1 MKSTRSSTPR
11 EHPTLTGSGTDG
23 LSHVRAGVHHMRGVA
38 STSGN
43 ERINAFCDGVF
54 AIVITLLV
62 LEIKIPEVDP
72 VLAAVLLPR
81 ALGNMAPKFVAHGFS
96 FAVLG
101 IYWVGHHNLM
111 QHIRRHN
118 RAFLWLT
125 IMFLLCVASMPFP
138 TGMLIRYLN
147 SQLAVIVYGGTLI
160 VTGLALDAIWAYAN
174 RHHLA
179 SKGLSTEFVA
189 SVHRRILTAP
199 MFYLVAIGVSFFSVN
214 ASLLIFALTAVY
226 YIIPNPFDRSHH
238 HAVHNSQG
246 EIQPGD
252 VLANH

>member
-1 MKSTRSSTPR
+1 MASLRSSAPT
-11 EHPTLTGSGTDG
+11 EHPALSGDG
-23 LSHVRAGVHHMRGVA
+23 NIVPGHGHSGVHHMRGVA
-38 STSGN
+38 SASGN

-72 VLAAVLLPR
+72 AMAAVLLPR
-81 ALGNMAPKFVAHGFS
+81 ALIAMAPKFIAHAFS

-111 QHIRRHN
+111 QHIHRHN
-118 RAFLWLT
+118 RTFLWLT

-179 SKGLSTEFVA
+179 SKELSAEFVA

-199 MFYLVAIGVSFFSVN
+199 LFYLVAIGVSFINVN

-226 YIIPNPFDRSHH
+226 YILPNPFDRSHH
-238 HAVHNSQG
+238 HAIHNNQS

-252 VLANH
+252 VLAHH